1 MKNRLLVATLA
12 LGFLAG
18 CPLMMLATQE
28 PTSVR
33 HAGTTPVRVVNLSPK
48 AVCTAYFAQAG
59 DYNIDNWLE
68 GEKPIAAAETLEFL
82 VKPGTYTVV
91 LRSCDGLSQLSQ
103 SLDMRVPSELIVTD
117 VNTEPELEP
126 VADGFSRLGP
136 FTLAELPP
144 QPAYTRA
151 APAYAAPAAS
161 NVAPAASAA
170 APSAP
175 AQPQFA
181 SVTLKNNC
189 RETVKLF
196 KGRKPR
202 GSSGTWTSISAN
214 TIQSMS
220 GKAGD
225 TIWIVD
231 AGGNGV
237 SAYTY
242 SGGSQRIQ
250 ITQSCS
256 GFAPQ

>member
-1 MKNRLLVATLA
+1 MTRRLPIALVAVS
-12 LGFLAG
+12 FLTA
-18 CPLMMLATQE
+18 CPLLMMATQE

-33 HAGTTPVRVVNLSPK
+33 HAGTNPVRVVNLSSK

-59 DYNIDNWLE
+59 DFNIDNWLE
-68 GEKPIAAAETLEFL
+68 TEQPVAAGETLEFL
-82 VKPGTYTVV
+82 VKPAQYNLA
-91 LRSCDGLSQLSQ
+91 LRSCDGLSQFSQ
-103 SLDMRVPSELIVTD
+103 QLDLRVPSELVLTD
-117 VNTEPELEP
+117 DAAEPELAA

-136 FTLAELPP
+136 FALATLPP
-144 QPAYTRA
+144 QPAYT
-151 APAYAAPAAS
+151 APAAATAPTY
-161 NVAPAASAA
+161 NPTPAATSNT
-170 APSAP
+170 PSAP

-196 KGRKPR
+196 KGDKPR
-202 GSSGTWTSISAN
+202 GSSGTWTSIGAN

-220 GKAGD
+220 GSAGD

-256 GFAPQ
+256 GFAPN

>member
-1 MKNRLLVATLA
+1 VKLRLLVAVVA

-18 CPLMMLATQE
+18 CPLLMMATQE

-33 HAGTTPVRVVNLSPK
+33 HAGTTPVRVINLSSK

-59 DYNIDNWLE
+59 DFNIDNWLD
-68 GEKPIAAAETLEFL
+68 GEQPVAAGETLEFL
-82 VKPGTYTVV
+82 VKPGNYNVV

-103 SLDMRVPSELIVTD
+103 AIDMRVPSELIVTD
-117 VNTEPELEP
+117 KDSEPELAA
-126 VADGFSRLGP
+126 VAEGFSRVGP
-136 FTLAELPP
+136 FNLAALPER
-144 QPAYTRA
+144 PAY
-151 APAYAAPAAS
+151 
-161 NVAPAASAA
+161 VAPAASAPSYSAPAASSPGGQA
-170 APSAP
+170 APAAP

-181 SVTLKNNC
+181 SVTLKNSC
-189 RETVKLF
+189 REKVKLF
-196 KGRKPR
+196 VGRKPR
-202 GSSGTWTSISAN
+202 GSSGTWTSIGAN

-231 AGGNGV
+231 EGGNGV

-256 GFAPQ
+256 GFAPH